1 MNYQEIDNYL
11 RKSLEDKIKK
21 SDTDKYIYI
30 QFLNK
35 IENHTTHEHKFLHY
49 LDELPEYDEM
59 CDMEDN
65 FLICSYNEYMYQYR
79 NNLLKKNNKRLPI
92 KTNKIIK
99 ESFKKSIN
107 TPLPVPINSSLRAA
121 FGKKS

>member
-11 RKSLEDKIKK
+11 RKSLEDRIEK
-21 SDTDKYIYI
+21 STTDEYIYI
-30 QFLNK
+30 HFLNK
-35 IENHTTHEHKFLHY
+35 IENHTTHEYKFLHY

-65 FLICSYNEYMYQYR
+65 FLICSYNEYMYKYR
-79 NNLLKKNNKRLPI
+79 NNLLKKDKKRLPNKTI
-92 KTNKIIK
+92 KK
-99 ESFKKSIN
+99 SFKEYTN
-107 TPLPVPINSSLRAA
+107 TLVSRDSPLPVAA

>member
-11 RKSLEDKIKK
+11 KKSLKDKIKK
-21 SDTDKYIYI
+21 SDTDEYIYT
-30 QFLNK
+30 QLLNK
-35 IENHTTHEHKFLHY
+35 IENHTTHKYKFLHY

-65 FLICSYNEYMYQYR
+65 FLICSYNEYMYEYR
-79 NNLLKKNNKRLPI
+79 NNLLEKNNKRIPN
-92 KTNKIIK
+92 KPKII
-99 ESFKKSIN
+99 SKKYTNRPIGLS
-107 TPLPVPINSSLRAA
+107 TPILYPVAA